1 MVFASARSFGAP
13 RDVDHGQIRLS
24 TSLLQSVSTGDPDA
38 VRACIDR
45 FGALVWSL
53 SRRFSPSPSDAEDA
67 AQEIFVELW
76 KSAGRFDPTVASEAT
91 FVAMIARRRLV
102 DRQRRRQ
109 RRLDTEPLP
118 ELPPAAEEGS
128 SPSGERAAE
137 ATLAARAVAQLR
149 PEQQKVLLLATYH
162 GLSHEEIAS
171 ATGMPLGTV
180 KAHARRGLI
189 KVRELLSD
197 RVGPAA
203 DGGEGT

>member
-1 MVFASARSFGAP
+1 L
-13 RDVDHGQIRLS
+13 RDVSHEQKRLS
-24 TSLLQSVSTGDPDA
+24 ASLLQSVSSGDPEA

-45 FGALVWSL
+45 FGGLVWSL

-91 FVAMIARRRLV
+91 FVAMIARRRLA

-109 RRLDTEPLP
+109 RRPDTEPLP
-118 ELPPAAEEGS
+118 EVPHAAEEAV
-128 SPSGERAAE
+128 PARGERAAE

-162 GLSHEEIAS
+162 GLSHEEIA
-171 ATGMPLGTV
+171 ATTGMPLGTV
-180 KAHARRGLI
+180 KAHARRGLL
-189 KVRELLSD
+189 KVRELLGDATS
-197 RVGPAA
+197 ALT
-203 DGGEGT
+203 DGEEAT